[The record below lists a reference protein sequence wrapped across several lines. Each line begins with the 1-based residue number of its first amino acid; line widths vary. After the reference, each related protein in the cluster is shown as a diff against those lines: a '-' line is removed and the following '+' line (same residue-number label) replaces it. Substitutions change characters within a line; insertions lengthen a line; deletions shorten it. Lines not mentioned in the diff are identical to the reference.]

1 MKIESKNNQQ
11 ISLIRKIRDDKK
23 YRDSKNVAW
32 IEGIHLLQ
40 DALISQ
46 CRFISLF
53 ISESRKDYLEIKSL
67 HQELSS
73 LGVPVYFISKK
84 LENSLFETQTPQG
97 IGAVIERPIFSMKRK
112 MTGPLLFLDQVQDP
126 GNVGTLIRTAEAAGV
141 EQVFIL
147 PGTADVW
154 SGKVIRASMGSIFR
168 VPVTIVELS
177 DVWVRQL
184 KSEGYSFLG
193 AELECSIDYQK
204 ANKETLIALFLGS
217 EGSGLSLETRKYLD
231 TSIHIPM
238 KGKVNSLNVAV
249 AGSILMFHLFNEG
262 C

>member
-11 ISLIRKIRDDKK
+11 IILARKIRDDKK
-23 YRDSKNVAW
+23 YRDSKKLVW
-32 IEGIHLLQ
+32 IEGTHLVQ
-40 DALISQ
+40 DALISR
-46 CRFISLF
+46 CKFISLF
-53 ISESRKDYLEIKSL
+53 ISESRKDNLEIHSL
-67 HQELSS
+67 YQQLFSQ
-73 LGVPVYFISKK
+73 GVPIYFIPQK
-84 LENSLFETQTPQG
+84 LENTLFETQTPQG
-97 IGAVIERPIFSMKRK
+97 IGAIIERPIFSMERK
-112 MTGPLLFLDQVQDP
+112 MTGSLLFLDQVQDP

-141 EQVFIL
+141 EQIFIL
-147 PGTADVW
+147 SGTADVW

-168 VPVTIVELS
+168 VPVTTVELS
-177 DVWVRQL
+177 DSWIHQL

-204 ANKETLIALFLGS
+204 VNKKTSIALFLGS

-249 AGSILMFHLFNEG
+249 AGSILMFHLFSEG